1 MSKLVALFTGGK
13 ESVYSILMAER
24 LGHQVEKLLF
34 LERPGF
40 SAHKANL
47 SAVRAVA
54 EMLGHGLTVIR
65 TSSNFEDDERLIA
78 YLRKSRKEGVD
89 GLLTGNVKLEERSR
103 IHEELSEKA
112 GLKLIEPLRGL
123 DTVELM
129 MEYSKIDLQFT
140 IIGIRDE
147 RLDAKWL
154 GTIIS
159 KQNIEEFLMDVLSSG
174 IDPCGEYGEYHSLV
188 VSLDLLGIK
197 LEYDLITLIE
207 EENKIKYITIQ
218 DPRMTKFKK

>member
-47 SAVRAVA
+47 SAVRTVA

-65 TSSNFEDDERLIA
+65 TSGNFEDDERLIA
-78 YLRKSRKEGVD
+78 YLRKSMKEGVD

-103 IHEELSEKA
+103 IHEELCEKA

-129 MEYSKIDLQFT
+129 MEYSKIGLQFT

-147 RLDAKWL
+147 RLDVKWL
-154 GTIIS
+154 GTLIS
-159 KQNIEEFLMDVLSSG
+159 KQNI
-174 IDPCGEYGEYHSLV
+174 
-188 VSLDLLGIK
+188 
-197 LEYDLITLIE
+197 
-207 EENKIKYITIQ
+207 
-218 DPRMTKFKK
+218 

>member
-1 MSKLVALFTGGK
+1 
-13 ESVYSILMAER
+13 
-24 LGHQVEKLLF
+24 GHQVEKLLF

-65 TSSNFEDDERLIA
+65 TSGNFEDDERLIA
-78 YLRKSRKEGVD
+78 YLRKSMKEGMD

-103 IHEELSEKA
+103 IHEELCEKA

-123 DTVELM
+123 DTVELI
-129 MEYSKIDLQFT
+129 MEYSKIGLQFT

-154 GTIIS
+154 GTTIS
-159 KQNIEEFLMDVLSSG
+159 KQNIEDFLADALSSG
-174 IDPCGEYGEYHSLV
+174 IDPCGEYGEYHSIVIGLEH
-188 VSLDLLGIK
+188 LGTR
-197 LEYDLITLIE
+197 LEYDLATIK
-207 EENKIKYITIQ
+207 EENKIKY
-218 DPRMTKFKK
+218 MTLQNLRIIKK

>member
-65 TSSNFEDDERLIA
+65 TSGNFEDDERLIA
-78 YLRKSRKEGVD
+78 YLRKSMKEGVD

-103 IHEELSEKA
+103 IHEELCEKA

-123 DTVELM
+123 DTVELI
-129 MEYSKIDLQFT
+129 MEYSKIGLQFM
-140 IIGIRDE
+140 IIDIRDE
-147 RLDAKWL
+147 RLDTKWL

-159 KQNIEEFLMDVLSSG
+159 EQNIEGFLTDVLSSG
-174 IDPCGEYGEYHSLV
+174 IDPCGEYGEYHSIVIGLEH
-188 VSLDLLGIK
+188 LGTR
-197 LEYDLITLIE
+197 LEYDLETIKE
-207 EENKIKYITIQ
+207 ESKIKYVTLRNLRIIKT
-218 DPRMTKFKK
+218 

>member
-1 MSKLVALFTGGK
+1 MSKLVVLFSGGK

-40 SAHKANL
+40 SAHKVNL

-65 TSSNFEDDERLIA
+65 TSGNFEDDERLIA
-78 YLRKSRKEGVD
+78 YLRKSMKEGMD

-103 IHEELSEKA
+103 IHEELCEKA

-123 DTVELM
+123 DTVELI
-129 MEYSKIDLQFT
+129 MEYSKIGLQFM
-140 IIGIRDE
+140 IIDIRDE
-147 RLDAKWL
+147 RLDTKWL

-159 KQNIEEFLMDVLSSG
+159 EQNIEGFLTDVLSSG
-174 IDPCGEYGEYHSLV
+174 IDPCGEYGEYHSIVIGLEH
-188 VSLDLLGIK
+188 LGTR
-197 LEYDLITLIE
+197 LEYDLETIKE
-207 EENKIKYITIQ
+207 ESKIKYVTLRNLRIIKT
-218 DPRMTKFKK
+218 